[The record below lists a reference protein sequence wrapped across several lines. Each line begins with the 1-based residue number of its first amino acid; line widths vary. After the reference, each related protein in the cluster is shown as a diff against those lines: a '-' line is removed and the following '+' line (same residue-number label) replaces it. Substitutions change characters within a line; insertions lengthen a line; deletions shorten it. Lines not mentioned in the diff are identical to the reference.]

1 MSQITIPARGDKTP
15 EAIRARIA
23 EFAEWFGCEPVKP
36 KFRKGAI
43 LLTEELLEW
52 VETQGASL
60 DWIYSGDPKSMAA
73 TFRRKYAVMEPSLRA
88 LSDKLD
94 KLSYTEQ
101 KIVDDCLKAE
111 SDGRMTFDEAMK
123 CMVERIGAYRRA
135 LAIRAKGEAA

>member
-36 KFRKGAI
+36 QFRKGAL
-43 LLTEELLEW
+43 LLTEELLAW
-52 VETQGASL
+52 VETHGASL

-73 TFRRKYAVMEPSLRA
+73 TFRCKYAVDPGLRA
-88 LSDKLD
+88 LREKIN
-94 KLSYTEQ
+94 KLSVPE
-101 KIVDDCLKAE
+101 KEIILDCLKAQ

-123 CMVERIGAYRRA
+123 CMVERIGADRKA
-135 LAIRAKGEAA
+135 AAIHAKAEAA